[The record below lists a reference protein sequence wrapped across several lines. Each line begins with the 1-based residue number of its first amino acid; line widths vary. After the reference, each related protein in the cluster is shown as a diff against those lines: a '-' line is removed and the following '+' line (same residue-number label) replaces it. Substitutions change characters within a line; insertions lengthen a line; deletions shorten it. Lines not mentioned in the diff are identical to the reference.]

1 MAEEPMTLP
10 DYTGG
15 SIVNLLSSIQA
26 ALATEPAS
34 YAPSRQI
41 DAQCL
46 ADARNIVLIV
56 IDGLGYHF
64 LQQQPEHSL
73 LRQHLS
79 GRLTSVFPSTT
90 ASAITS
96 FMTGVAPQQHGLTG
110 WFTYFKEIGTVAAP
124 LPFKARY
131 GGASLRD
138 AGVGALGLFE
148 PMPLSN
154 KINAHSHIVLPRRI
168 VDSDYTTAHGGT
180 AERCA
185 YVSLK
190 QLFER
195 LLRIVRGREERKY
208 VYAYWPEFDSL
219 AHAHG
224 VGSAPVAAH
233 FAEIDAAFAR
243 FIRAIEGSDTIVM
256 VTADHGFI
264 DSQPQQMILLERH
277 PILAE
282 TLALPLCGEP
292 RVAFCYVHAHK
303 SEQFE
308 NYVTDELGDCATLFR
323 SEDLLQQG
331 FFGLGEPHPRLR
343 ERIGH
348 YTLIMKQNYVIKDW
362 LLGERR
368 YVHIGVHGGV
378 SEQEMHVPLVI
389 VER

>member
-1 MAEEPMTLP
+1 MTLP

-26 ALATEPAS
+26 ALGTEPAS
-34 YAPSRQI
+34 YAPTQQI
-41 DAQCL
+41 DAQRL

-56 IDGLGYHF
+56 IDGLGYDF
-64 LQQQPEHSL
+64 LQRQPEHSV
-73 LRQHLS
+73 LRRHLN
-79 GRLTSVFPSTT
+79 GPLTSVFPSTT

-96 FMTGVAPQQHGLTG
+96 FMTGLAPQQHGLTG

-131 GGASLRD
+131 GGASLGD
-138 AGVGALGLFE
+138 AGIGAQGLFE
-148 PMPLSN
+148 PLPLSD
-154 KINAHSHIVLPRRI
+154 KLNARSHIVLPRRI
-168 VDSDYTTAHGGT
+168 VDSDYTTAHGGSS
-180 AERCA
+180 ERCA

-195 LLRIVRGREERKY
+195 LIRIIRGREERKY

-224 VGSAPVAAH
+224 VGSRPVAAH

-243 FIRAIEGSDTIVM
+243 FIGAIDGSDTIVL

-264 DSQPQQMILLERH
+264 DSQPQQMIPLEQH
-277 PILAE
+277 PVLAE

-303 SEQFE
+303 CEQFE
-308 NYVTDELGDCATLFR
+308 NYVSDELGDCATLLR

-343 ERIGH
+343 DRIGH
-348 YTLIMKQNYVIKDW
+348 YTLIMKRNYVIKDW
-362 LLGERR
+362 LLGEHR

-378 SEQEMHVPLVI
+378 SEQEMRVPLVM

>member
-1 MAEEPMTLP
+1 MTLP

-26 ALATEPAS
+26 ALGTEPAS

-64 LQQQPEHSL
+64 LRQQPEHSL
-73 LRQHLS
+73 LRRHLS
-79 GRLTSVFPSTT
+79 GHLTSVFPSTT

-131 GGASLRD
+131 GGGSLRD
-138 AGVGALGLFE
+138 AGVGALGLFA
-148 PMPLSN
+148 PLPLSD
-154 KINAHSHIVLPRRI
+154 KINVRSHIVLPRRI

-243 FIRAIEGSDTIVM
+243 FIGAIEGSDTIVM

-264 DSQPQQMILLERH
+264 DSQPQQMTLLEQH
-277 PILAE
+277 PVLAE

-303 SEQFE
+303 CQQFE
-308 NYVTDELGDCATLFR
+308 NYVTGELGDCATLFR
-323 SEDLLQQG
+323 SEDLVQQG

-378 SEQEMHVPLVI
+378 SEQEMHVPLVV

>member
-1 MAEEPMTLP
+1 MTLP

-15 SIVNLLSSIQA
+15 SIVNLLSSIEA
-26 ALATEPAS
+26 GLGIDPAL
-34 YAPSRQI
+34 YVPSPQI
-41 DAQCL
+41 DVQRL
-46 ADARNIVLIV
+46 AEARNIVLIV

-73 LRQHLS
+73 LRRHLR

-110 WFTYFKEIGTVAAP
+110 WFTYFKEIGVVAAP

-138 AGVGALGLFE
+138 AGVVARSLFA
-148 PMPLSN
+148 PLPLFD
-154 KINAHSHIVLPRRI
+154 KISARPHIVLPRRI
-168 VDSDYTTAHGGT
+168 VDSDYTTAHGGN

-190 QLFER
+190 QLFDR
-195 LLRIVRGREERKY
+195 LLRIVRGRDERKY

-233 FAEIDAAFAR
+233 FGEIDAAFAR
-243 FIRAIEGSDTIVM
+243 FISAIEGSSTTVV

-264 DSQPQQMILLERH
+264 DSAPQQMTLLEDH
-277 PILAE
+277 PALAE

-303 SEQFE
+303 CERFE
-308 NYVTDELGDCATLFR
+308 NYVIDELGERATLFR
-323 SEDLLQQG
+323 SEDLVQQG
-331 FFGLGEPHPRLR
+331 FFGLGEPHSHLR

-368 YVHIGVHGGV
+368 YVHVGVHGGV
-378 SEQEMHVPLVI
+378 SEQEMHVPLI
-389 VER
+389 IIDR